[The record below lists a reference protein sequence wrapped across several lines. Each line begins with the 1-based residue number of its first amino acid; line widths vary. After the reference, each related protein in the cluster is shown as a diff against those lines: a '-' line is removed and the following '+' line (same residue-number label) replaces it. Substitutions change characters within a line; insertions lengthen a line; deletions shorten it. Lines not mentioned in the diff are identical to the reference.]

1 MRRLVLALAAAALSA
16 APAFANDWTLDRS
29 ASSVGFE
36 TTVFGAA
43 TRGSFEEFSAEIT
56 LDPDNLAAARID
68 AIVLTT
74 SGEMSSG
81 DYESA
86 LKSNQGLAS
95 ASSPEARFTSD
106 DIRAVEGGYEAHG
119 VLTIKDVD
127 FDLVLPFT
135 LEIDGERAIADAR
148 FTVDR
153 NTFNVGGSGWGDVG
167 AQVAIILH
175 IEADPAE

>member
-1 MRRLVLALAAAALSA
+1 MRRLALALAAAALSA
-16 APAFANDWTLDRS
+16 APAFANDWALDRS

-68 AIVLTT
+68 AIVLTA
-74 SGEMSSG
+74 SGDMSSS
-81 DYESA
+81 DYESS
-86 LKSNQGLAS
+86 LKSAQGLAS
-95 ASSPEARFTSD
+95 ANSPDARFTSE
-106 DIRAVEGGYEAHG
+106 DIRATADGYEAHG
-119 VLTIKDVD
+119 VLTIKDVG

-175 IEADPAE
+175 IEADLAE